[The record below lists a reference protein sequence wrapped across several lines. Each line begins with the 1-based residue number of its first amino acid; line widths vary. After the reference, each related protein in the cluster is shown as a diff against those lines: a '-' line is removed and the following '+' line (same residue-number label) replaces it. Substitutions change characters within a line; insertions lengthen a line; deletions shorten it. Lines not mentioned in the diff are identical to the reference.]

1 MNVPYLSQD
10 QIKNIKKSIITN
22 LTQLDASL
30 KNFVEVEGNHI
41 LTL

>member
-1 MNVPYLSQD
+1 MNIPYLSQD

-30 KNFVEVEGNHI
+30 KS
-41 LTL
+41 